1 MMPKF
6 QVDRGAI
13 PFVLRGANVLA
24 PGLTSEGLRTIYI
37 GKWTYKNIN
46 IEMILKFSGGA
57 LEPDVPEGAPVQITA
72 EGKVNACAVGVTK
85 MSAQQM

>member
-24 PGLTSEGLRTIYI
+24 PGLTSEG
-37 GKWTYKNIN
+37 GC
-46 IEMILKFSGGA
+46 
-57 LEPDVPEGAPVQITA
+57 LEEGVEEGQPVQITA
-72 EGKVNACAVGVTK
+72 EGKINACAVGIAK
-85 MSAQQM
+85 MSTSKM